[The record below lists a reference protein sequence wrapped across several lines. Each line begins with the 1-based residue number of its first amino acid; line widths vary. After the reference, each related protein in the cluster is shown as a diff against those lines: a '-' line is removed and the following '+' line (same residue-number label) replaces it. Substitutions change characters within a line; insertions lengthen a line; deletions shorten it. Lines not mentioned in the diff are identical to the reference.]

1 MNKPNIYDDL
11 VAAGVEIDNHES
23 DLYCRDCPEAE
34 AVLRR
39 WPNQSRSR
47 FHSRKGGG
55 WWFDLPFAY
64 LPWWQDRVKGYGK
77 A

>member
-1 MNKPNIYDDL
+1 MEYN
-11 VAAGVEIDNHES
+11 VTRVTEG
-23 DLYCRDCPEAE
+23 
-34 AVLRR
+34 
-39 WPNQSRSR
+39 